1 MVTIV
6 KGEGENRKTLQV
18 ARSAYKNFYKSAGWQ
33 IDEDVKI
40 VTSQEPDEDDEW
52 AGYGDD
58 GEKDEPT
65 KPLSEMS
72 RAELEERAKK
82 LGVDL
87 TGLSSTRQMR
97 EAIKAAM

>member
-1 MVTIV
+1 MVTII

-18 ARSAYKNFYKSAGWQ
+18 ARSAYKNFYKGAGWQ

-40 VTSQEPDEDDEW
+40 VTSQESDEDDEW
-52 AGYGDD
+52 ADYDD
-58 GEKDEPT
+58 NGEKDEPM

-72 RAELEERAKK
+72 RAELEERAKE

-87 TGLSSTRQMR
+87 TGLSSARQMR